1 MSEGFARRKVL
12 GMLSASVPAQCCY
25 ALAKLGVPDLLAGGP
40 RPVAELA
47 AECGADSRVLHRMLR
62 ALAALGLFRHAGP
75 DGYALTSAGEL
86 LRADVPGSLR
96 QTAIMH
102 GEAVFRSFAEIMH
115 TVHTG
120 EPAFE
125 KVHGRP
131 FYDYLGEHPD
141 TGAVFAEA
149 MGSEPVPAALADYD
163 LTGVGTLVDV
173 GGGNGGLLAQ
183 VLPAHPGIRGVLLE
197 LPESVAAADTRLAA
211 AGLADRVELVTGSF
225 FDAVPTGG
233 DVYVLARVL
242 HNWTDEHAET
252 ILRRVGSAMRP
263 GARLL
268 VVEKL
273 LPEEPGSAAAAMV
286 DLLMLGMLEGYDRT
300 EAEYTALLDKA
311 GFEVVGAAASTG
323 STVPTS
329 GGAEG
334 VLEAVPR

>member
-25 ALAKLGVPDLLAGGP
+25 ALAKLGVPDLLAAGP

-47 AECGADSRVLHRMLR
+47 AECGADPRVLQRMLR

-75 DGYALTSAGEL
+75 EGYALTSAGEL

-120 EPAFE
+120 QPAFE
-125 KVHGRP
+125 KVHGQP
-131 FYDYLGEHPD
+131 FYDYLAEHPD
-141 TGAVFAEA
+141 TAAVFADA
-149 MGSEPVPAALADYD
+149 MGSEPVPAVLTGYD

-173 GGGNGGLLAQ
+173 GGGNGGLLAE
-183 VLPAHPGIRGVLLE
+183 VLAAHPGIRGVLLE
-197 LPESVAAADTRLAA
+197 LPDSVAAASTRLAA
-211 AGLADRVELVTGSF
+211 AGLADRVELVAGSF
-225 FDAVPTGG
+225 FDVVPTGG

-252 ILRRVGSAMRP
+252 ILRRIGSAMRP
-263 GARLL
+263 RSTRRCWTR
-268 VVEKL
+268 
-273 LPEEPGSAAAAMV
+273 P
-286 DLLMLGMLEGYDRT
+286 
-300 EAEYTALLDKA
+300 
-311 GFEVVGAAASTG
+311 AS
-323 STVPTS
+323 
-329 GGAEG
+329 
-334 VLEAVPR
+334 R